1 MAIEKVFNDPKANT
15 ELRCFLNERNELY
28 IELTDCINRYSFMYL
43 SLPIDEVKLLI
54 DHINEELEK
63 AE

>member
-1 MAIEKVFNDPKANT
+1 MAIEKVFIVPKANT

-54 DHINEELEK
+54 DHVNEELEK

>member
-1 MAIEKVFNDPKANT
+1 MAIEKVFIVPKANT

-54 DHINEELEK
+54 DHVNEKLEK